1 MSIRSYWSV
10 VLLSSS
16 IFLLIFSLVVLTIV
30 NSWSFQRY
38 LWVCIF
44 ILSVLSVFALHILHL
59 CCLMYIHLRLLH
71 VLGWLTLCHH
81 VMFFLIPGIFCA
93 LKPIL
98 YANKAIPVSFSLMF
112 VCYIFFHLFYFQP
125 IYTITETKSTV
136 FTSIFALSMSFLSL
150 WCSRNPSFIIFSL
163 FR

>member
-1 MSIRSYWSV
+1 MSVKSN
-10 VLLSSS
+10 
-16 IFLLIFSLVVLTIV
+16 FFIFSNAASPCWISNLFLREVHKIHPIWLWLYLFFLV
-30 NSWSFQRY
+30 
-38 LWVCIF
+38 
-44 ILSVLSVFALHILHL
+44 VLSVFALHILHL